1 MEKQKLRNTRKGV
14 LFFKRLFHRKIVIL
28 GAVLVLFFVLVAIF
42 APLVSPCDPYAV
54 DPLHTWQQPSA
65 EHWLG
70 TDNAGRDVLSRIIYG
85 SRTSLLI
92 GLVAVSLSAVVGI
105 VLGLVS
111 GYVGGVV
118 DAVIS
123 RFMEA
128 LMAIPNTMLA
138 LCLGLLLG
146 GGLVNLMIILGI
158 STLPSYTRMMRGQVI
173 SIKTSDY
180 VMAEQVLGARQGRIM
195 FSHILPNCLSPL
207 IVMITRNIGGAILA
221 ESGLSFLGLG
231 INAPMASWGGMVS
244 DGYVRLLNNP
254 AFGLAPGICILLLVL
269 GFNIFGDGLRDV
281 LDPRLRGTM

>member
-1 MEKQKLRNTRKGV
+1 MKEKNNMKKKAGKR
-14 LFFKRLFHRKIVIL
+14 FFKRLFHRKIVL
-28 GAVLVLFFVLVAIF
+28 FGTALVVLFVLLALA
-42 APLVSPCDPYAV
+42 APLVSPYDPYAV
-54 DPLHTWQQPSA
+54 DPVHMWEKPSA

-70 TDNAGRDVLSRIIYG
+70 TDNVGRDVLSRMIYG

-92 GLVAVSLSAVVGI
+92 GIVAVALSAAVGI

-111 GYVGGVV
+111 GYLGGVV

-123 RFMEA
+123 RAMEA
-128 LMAIPNTMLA
+128 LMAIPNTMFA

-173 SIKTSDY
+173 SIKSSDF
-180 VMAEQVLGARQGRIM
+180 VLAEQVLGARRRRIM

-231 INAPMASWGGMVS
+231 IDAPMASWGGMVN
-244 DGYVRLLNNP
+244 DGYVKLLSNP
-254 AFGLAPGICILLLVL
+254 VFGLAPGICILLLVL
-269 GFNIFGDGLRDV
+269 GFNILGDGLRDV